1 MANRLLLDLE
11 DYVRVINV
19 TGETIEGRYD
29 GINYE
34 FPDAQSARDTG
45 EQEYTDIHKSVAQ
58 HIFGFGLP
66 DQADPPYADRTQ
78 CLFRLGWLTQSSDS
92 YAKSLKRLKEGIQF
106 HPVPQFPSQVLEFKK
121 ASTESVARVPSPTV
135 GQGEVGAVPATA
147 PASPMDPFQQTKG
160 AKAAK

>member
-29 GINYE
+29 GVNYE
-34 FPDAQSARDTG
+34 FPDAQAARDVG
-45 EQEYTDIHKSVAQ
+45 EQEYTDVHKSVAQ

-66 DQADPPYADRTQ
+66 DQAEPPYADRTQ

-92 YAKSLKRLKEGIQF
+92 YAKALKKLKEGVQF
-106 HPVPQFPSQVLEFKK
+106 HPVPQFPAQVLEFKK
-121 ASTESVARVPSPTV
+121 APATESVARVPSPTM
-135 GQGEVGAVPATA
+135 GQGAAGGD
-147 PASPMDPFQQTKG
+147 PASTPAAPTDPFAHTK
-160 AKAAK
+160 KAAK